1 MPKKKPS
8 TKHSSKHGGHASNQ
22 FLKNRSVRAWTIG
35 GIVVVAVIALVFFG
49 LQGSNANDF
58 QFSTYQ
64 GEEVLGG
71 HDLNFSELFPS
82 SKPVVLNFW
91 AGQCPPC
98 RAEMPGFPA
107 VYSDRSDEC
116 IMLGLDVRPFLNLGS
131 NRDAQNLLRELG
143 IT

>member
-22 FLKNRSVRAWTIG
+22 FLKNRSARAWTIG

-64 GEEVLGG
+64 GGRGPWWARSKLLGA
-71 HDLNFSELFPS
+71 FSIEQTP
-82 SKPVVLNFW
+82 
-91 AGQCPPC
+91 
-98 RAEMPGFPA
+98 
-107 VYSDRSDEC
+107 
-116 IMLGLDVRPFLNLGS
+116 
-131 NRDAQNLLRELG
+131 
-143 IT
+143 